1 MRWLTSDQL
10 GAWRSFL
17 DSHMLL
23 MTRLDREL
31 RAESTLGLTEY
42 TILVRLSES
51 DDHTLRM
58 ATLAADT
65 GVSRSRLTH
74 IVARLED
81 RGIVE
86 REKTAEDRRGV
97 RCKLTDDG
105 FRLLE
110 KTAPVHVT
118 GVRTHLID
126 LLDDAEIEV
135 MAGIFTK
142 VLAHMRELPADAR
155 IMADPS
161 ADTAVATT
169 ATSQKPDSADGEDVS

>member
-1 MRWLTSDQL
+1 MRWLTPEQML
-10 GAWRSFL
+10 AWRSFL
-17 DSHMLL
+17 DAHQLL

-31 RAESTLGLTEY
+31 RTESTLGLTEY

-51 DDHTLRM
+51 EDRTLRM

-86 REKTAEDRRGV
+86 REKTDEDRRGV

-105 FRLLE
+105 FRLLAD
-110 KTAPVHVT
+110 TAPVHVT

-126 LLDDAEIEV
+126 LLDDEEIDV
-135 MAGIFTK
+135 MAGIFSK
-142 VLAHMRELPADAR
+142 VLTHMRALPADAR
-155 IMADPS
+155 LTVERPTEAD
-161 ADTAVATT
+161 A
-169 ATSQKPDSADGEDVS
+169 

>member
-1 MRWLTSDQL
+1 MRWLTPQEMV
-10 GAWRSFL
+10 AWRSFL
-17 DSHMLL
+17 DAHQLL

-31 RAESTLGLTEY
+31 RAESPLGLTEY

-51 DDHTLRM
+51 EDRTLRM

-74 IVARLED
+74 IVARLEA

-105 FRLLE
+105 FTLLAD
-110 KTAPVHVT
+110 TAPVHVT
-118 GVRTHLID
+118 GVRSHLID
-126 LLDDAEIEV
+126 LLDEGEIAA
-135 MAGIFTK
+135 MAGIFSK
-142 VLAHMRELPADAR
+142 VLTHMRELPAAV
-155 IMADPS
+155 PTTS
-161 ADTAVATT
+161 AAACD
-169 ATSQKPDSADGEDVS
+169 D